1 MINIFDD
8 KIAQKHHHVVIKYGL
23 IIGLM
28 FVFWLISSS
37 LFIIFRLDIGRFV
50 AMLLG
55 ITVSSI
61 YGIMVYG
68 FIVFKIIPIRQLN
81 EVVDMLSKKENR
93 ILECTFVNAA
103 PGAITYLGLTF
114 TILHIRPLDK
124 ENSSIIEV
132 YFYDGTNIK
141 RPEINKPLRL
151 ALSEQVI
158 MGYEPI

>member
-1 MINIFDD
+1 
-8 KIAQKHHHVVIKYGL
+8 
-23 IIGLM
+23 
-28 FVFWLISSS
+28 
-37 LFIIFRLDIGRFV
+37 
-50 AMLLG
+50 
-55 ITVSSI
+55 
-61 YGIMVYG
+61 
-68 FIVFKIIPIRQLN
+68 LN